1 MSLEPAPGGSNLTFQ
16 KNREDFTE
24 KTSVTQ
30 PRKGLEGRGAF
41 FVPPGAKN
49 GAKRNHAKP
58 GFRHFVPEMRPNFLK
73 NLRNVKLLPGPQGY
87 FTFSACRA
95 IIYQ

>member
-1 MSLEPAPGGSNLTFQ
+1 MDLSNLTFQ

-41 FVPPGAKN
+41 FAPPGAKN
-49 GAKRNHAKP
+49 GAKRSLQSAASCI
-58 GFRHFVPEMRPNFLK
+58 GFPAGAHSQIRFAD
-73 NLRNVKLLPGPQGY
+73 LLL
-87 FTFSACRA
+87 
-95 IIYQ
+95 